1 MRQGKDIA
9 MKETRQWTGRMTG
22 LLALIGILIMSAAAR
37 GQSAAPAEWP
47 RVFVKDGVTNTL
59 YQPQLQS
66 WDYFT
71 LKAISA
77 VAVRPAGAAQPEFG
91 TIHFLATTR
100 VDRAERQV
108 YFDKIEIEQG
118 MFPSAGAPADKY
130 LATLRS
136 LLPDKV
142 PSMSLDR
149 LEASL
154 AILQAGEKAKGVPL
168 KNDPPAIVFSTV
180 PAMLVMVDGP
190 AVYGP
195 VEGTKLQRVLNT
207 RALIL
212 RDPAGALYL
221 HLFDGYVTATALGGP
236 WTIPEKVR
244 ADVKTA
250 EKEAVK
256 AKQVDLLAGQVNPET
271 KKKPSLK
278 DAPIP
283 TVHVATVP
291 TELIVIQGDPEWG
304 PVPPTQLLWVANTVS
319 HVFKS
324 QADQQ
329 VYVLLSGRWFSA
341 ASFDGPWKYVPGSAL
356 PKDFADIPDDSPM
369 ENVKASVP
377 GTEQAQEA
385 AIANSVPQ
393 TVKVDRKKAR
403 MDPEPKYE
411 GAPILRAVDGTPLF
425 YAANCQTPVIQVDA
439 KTWYACQN
447 GVWFAATSAMG
458 PWVAAT
464 SVPAVIYSIPPS
476 SPMRYLVY
484 ARIHRYDDR
493 YIWVVILPGFY
504 GTEVDPDGVVVYG
517 TGYYYSPYVG
527 PTMYVCYPVTYGYGC
542 NPCWTP
548 WVGWSYGFAVCW
560 STSASW
566 YWWCGCPPAPY
577 WGPYY
582 GWCYGSYYNAYGG
595 ITAWGPY
602 GWAGTSG
609 YIYHQNGPWTGVS
622 RAAAGYNAWTGNQW
636 ASQYGRAYNSTTGT
650 SIVGQRG
657 AVQNVY
663 TGNYAYGGRGAFYN
677 NQTGAAGTGGKVT
690 WGNAN
695 TGNTGTAG
703 RADIYNPNTGN
714 TTHVGGI
721 KGENGGAINV
731 NGNVIVGND
740 GNYYRPDGSGGW
752 EQVTRPGAGGGGQ
765 AQQWQQSNLD
775 AQQRQSLDNQS
786 NARQMGAQRQ
796 QSFQGNRPR
805 FRGGGG
811 GRRR

>member
-1 MRQGKDIA
+1 MQPWMGRTAGLVA
-9 MKETRQWTGRMTG
+9 MIVCFVGGGQ
-22 LLALIGILIMSAAAR
+22 AR
-37 GQSAAPAEWP
+37 GQSATPAEWP
-47 RVFVKDGVTNTL
+47 RVFVKNGVTNTI

-71 LKAISA
+71 LKVFSA
-77 VAVRPAGAAQPEFG
+77 VAVQAAGAAQPTYG
-91 TIHFLATTR
+91 TIDFAATTR

-108 YFDKIEIEQG
+108 YFDKIEVERAA
-118 MFPSAGAPADKY
+118 FPSAGAQADTY

-136 LLPDKV
+136 LLPDKI
-142 PSMSLDR
+142 PSISLDR
-149 LEASL
+149 LEAGL
-154 AILQAGEKAKGVPL
+154 AILQAREKVKGAPL
-168 KNDPPAIVFSTV
+168 KNDPPIIVFSSL

-190 AVYGP
+190 PQYRP
-195 VEGTKLQRVLNT
+195 VKGTKLQRVLNT

-212 RDPAGALYL
+212 RDPAGTFYL
-221 HLFDGYVTATALGGP
+221 HLFDGYVTAPALSGP
-236 WTIPEKVR
+236 WTVPEKIR
-244 ADVKTA
+244 SDVKTA

-256 AKQVDLLAGQVNPET
+256 AKQVDLLAGQENPET

-278 DAPIP
+278 DMPVLKIYVSMTPA
-283 TVHVATVP
+283 
-291 TELIVIQGDPEWG
+291 ELIVMEGDPAWS
-304 PVPPTQLLWVANTVS
+304 PVPPTQLLCLTNTVS
-319 HVFKS
+319 RVFKS
-324 QADQQ
+324 LGDQQ
-329 VYVLLSGRWFSA
+329 VYVQLSGRWFSA

-356 PKDFADIPDDSPM
+356 PKDFAQIPDDSPQ

-385 AIANSVPQ
+385 AIANSIPQ
-393 TVKVDRKKAR
+393 TLKVDRKKAR
-403 MDPEPKYE
+403 MDPEPQYE
-411 GAPILRAVDGTPLF
+411 GAPQLKPIEGTPLF
-425 YAANCQTPVIQVDA
+425 FVANCQTPVIQVDA

-447 GVWFAATSAMG
+447 GVWFAAASATG
-458 PWVAAT
+458 PWTVAT
-464 SVPAVIYSIPPS
+464 SVPAVIYSMPPS
-476 SPMRYLVY
+476 SPMHYLVY

-493 YIWVVILPGFY
+493 YVWVVVLPGFY

-517 TGYYYSPYVG
+517 TGYYYPPYVG
-527 PTMYVCYPVTYGYGC
+527 PDMYVCYSMTYGYGC

-548 WVGWSYGFAVCW
+548 WVGWSFGFAVCW

-566 YWWCGCPPAPY
+566 YWWCCCPPAPY

-622 RAAAGYNAWTGNQW
+622 RGAAGYNAWTGNQW
-636 ASQYGRAYNSTTGT
+636 ATQYGRAYNSTTGT

-663 TGNYAYGGRGAFYN
+663 TGNYAYGGRGAVYN
-677 NQTGAAGTGGKVT
+677 NQTGAAGAGGKVT

-695 TGNTGTAG
+695 TGNTGAAG
-703 RADIYNPNTGN
+703 RATVYNPNTGN
-714 TTHVGGI
+714 TTHVSGI

-731 NGNVIVGND
+731 NGHVIAGND

-752 EQVTRPGAGGGGQ
+752 EQITKPGNGSGGQ

-775 AQQRQSLDNQS
+775 TQQRQALDNQF
-786 NARQMGAQRQ
+786 NARQTGAQRQ
-796 QSFQGNRPR
+796 QSFQMNRPA
-805 FRGGGG
+805 FRGG